1 MDEKLDEFHRLVAD
15 GRYREARGIL
25 ETEPDIPPQVAEK
38 WLLWLNEL
46 HHDEWVK
53 AGIVS
58 DLKKRDPERA
68 LGEIGKMIG
77 GTLALIPAGVALWL
91 LVNHVLT
98 LETASVAKGAFF
110 LLLSLLLGYAG
121 WQWAASAVVPK
132 HSFVV
137 GAGVSGLLL
146 VYVLTS
152 GIPMWY
158 FHEPPQTYLLAA
170 FALLAPA
177 VSYAAYRV
185 GAWVGLGFA
194 RLIHRE

>member
-1 MDEKLDEFHRLVAD
+1 MDKKLDEFHRLVTD

-25 ETEPDIPPQVAEK
+25 ESEPDIPPQVAEK

-46 HHDEWVK
+46 HQDEWAK

-98 LETASVAKGAFF
+98 LETASVPNGAFF
-110 LLLSLLLGYAG
+110 LLIALVLGYAG
-121 WQWAASAVVPK
+121 WQWTASIIVPH
-132 HSFVV
+132 HSFLA
-137 GAGVSGLLL
+137 GAGISGALL
-146 VYVLTS
+146 VYLLTS

-158 FHEPPQTYLLAA
+158 FYEPPQTYLLAA

-177 VSYAAYRV
+177 VGYAAYHV
-185 GAWVGLGFA
+185 GAWAGLGVT
-194 RLIHRE
+194 RLVHKE